1 MDLSPAPLRGDL
13 TDRNCPS
20 RVILDHVSSRWGVL
34 VLRTLLGG
42 TRRFGELRREVD
54 GVSEKMLAQTL
65 QALERDGLVER
76 RVYPVI
82 PPHTD
87 YRLTDLGLEAA
98 GRVAELLDWVEER
111 LSEVQRRQRRHDA
124 RQAATKGDTGATR
137 EVSPQA

>member
-1 MDLSPAPLRGDL
+1 MKPQLERTRGDL

-20 RVILDHVSSRWGVL
+20 RVVLDHVSSRWGVL
-34 VLRTLLGG
+34 VLRALLGG

-76 RVYPVI
+76 RAYPVI

-98 GRVAELLDWVEER
+98 GRIAELLGWIEES
-111 LSEVQRRQRRHDA
+111 LSEVLRRQREHDA
-124 RQAATKGDTGATR
+124 RRAAAI
-137 EVSPQA
+137 

>member
-1 MDLSPAPLRGDL
+1 MEPPLESTRGDL

-20 RVILDHVSSRWGVL
+20 RVVLDHVSSRWGVL
-34 VLRTLLGG
+34 VLRALLGG

-76 RVYPVI
+76 RAYPVI

-98 GRVAELLDWVEER
+98 GRIAELLGWIEES
-111 LSEVQRRQRRHDA
+111 LPEVLHRQREHDA
-124 RQAATKGDTGATR
+124 RRAAAT
-137 EVSPQA
+137 

>member
-1 MDLSPAPLRGDL
+1 MEHSPGLTRGDL

-20 RVILDHVSSRWGVL
+20 RVVLDHVSSRWGVL

-76 RVYPVI
+76 RAYPVI

-98 GRVAELLDWVEER
+98 GRIAELLGWIEDR
-111 LSEVQRRQRRHDA
+111 LPEVLRRQSQHDERRTAVSD
-124 RQAATKGDTGATR
+124 R
-137 EVSPQA
+137 EA